1 MACGFSAFGLS
12 RWIAA
17 MTVAIATVIAPA
29 TAKTLRVAP
38 HSDLKILDPI
48 WTTALISV
56 NHGYMVY
63 DSLFALDAKLNVQP
77 QMVDRYAVS
86 GDKLTWT
93 FTLRDGLE
101 WHDGAPVTAEDCIA
115 SLKRWGARDAM
126 GQKLLSYVKDFAAPD
141 AKTVRMTLKEPY
153 GLVLQALAKPG
164 ASVPFMMP
172 KRVAETD
179 PNKQITDY
187 IGSGPFIFR
196 QDEWRPGEKIV
207 YVKNPKY
214 KPRAE
219 PASGMA
225 GGKVAKVD
233 RVEWIWIA
241 DPQTQVNALLNGEVD
256 IVEAPPHDLLPMLA
270 ADKNIALFTWNA
282 AGRQFAFRFN
292 TLPKPF
298 DNPKVRQAVAYAL
311 NQKDMLQSV
320 IGDPEWYQECKSL
333 FPCGSPLES
342 NKGFEDKFSSNFA
355 KARALLQ
362 EAGYDGTPIVI
373 MQSTDIVSL
382 SNLAP
387 VAKSLMEKAGFKVDV
402 QAMDWQT
409 LVSRRTKKDPPSAG
423 GWHAFL
429 TSWASVDVLDPAA
442 ASFLNASCDKA
453 NFGWP
458 CDEQLEKLRDAFARE
473 TDPAKQKAIAEAVQL
488 REVDYPTHLQ
498 LGQYTQPVAFRK
510 GVSGIL
516 AAPSIAF
523 WNVEVK

>member
-1 MACGFSAFGLS
+1 MALH
-12 RWIAA
+12 RLRRLAA
-17 MTVAIATVIAPA
+17 AIVA
-29 TAKTLRVAP
+29 TAALILPAGATTLRVAP

-56 NHGYMVY
+56 NHGYMIY
-63 DSLFALDAKLNVQP
+63 DTLFALDAKLNVQP
-77 QMVDRYAVS
+77 QMVERYEVS
-86 GDKLTWT
+86 SDKLTWT

-126 GQKLLSYVKDFAAPD
+126 GQKLLAYVAAFAAPD
-141 AKTVRMTLKEPY
+141 AKTIRMTLKEPY
-153 GLVLQALAKPG
+153 GLVIQTLAKPG

-187 IGSGPFIFR
+187 TGSGPFIFK
-196 QDEWRPGEKIV
+196 QDEWRPGEKAV
-207 YVKNPKY
+207 YIKNPKY
-214 KPRAE
+214 KPRSE

-241 DPQTQVNALLNGEVD
+241 DAQTQVNALLAGEVD
-256 IVEAPPHDLLPMLA
+256 VIEAPPHDLLPLLA
-270 ADKNIALFTWNA
+270 ADKNVALFTWNPQ
-282 AGRQFAFRFN
+282 GRQFAFRFN
-292 TLPKPF
+292 VLHKPF

-320 IGDPEWYQECKSL
+320 IGDPEWYMECKSL

-342 NKGFEDKFSSNFA
+342 SKGFEDKFESNFA

-362 EAGYDGTPIVI
+362 ETGYDGTPIVI
-373 MQSTDIVSL
+373 MQSTDLVSL

-409 LVSRRTKKDPPSAG
+409 LVTRRTKKDPPSAG

-429 TSWASVDVLDPAA
+429 TSWASVDVLDPVA

-453 NFGWP
+453 AFGWP
-458 CDEQLEKLRDAFARE
+458 CDAELEKLRDAFARE
-473 TDPAKQKAIAEAVQL
+473 SDPAKQKAIAEAVQL
-488 REVDYPTHLQ
+488 REVEYPTHLQ
-498 LGQYTQPVAFRK
+498 LGQYTQPVAYRK
-510 GVSGIL
+510 NVSGIL
-516 AAPSIAF
+516 AGPSIVF

>member
-1 MACGFSAFGLS
+1 MAFGFLRS
-12 RWIAA
+12 VAALALAIAA
-17 MTVAIATVIAPA
+17 LVAPA

-48 WTTALISV
+48 WTTALITV

-63 DSLFALDAKLNVQP
+63 DTLFALDAKLNVQP
-77 QMVDRYAVS
+77 QMVDRYDVS
-86 GDKLTWT
+86 ADKLTWT

-101 WHDGAPVTAEDCIA
+101 WTDGAPVTAEDCIA

-141 AKTVRMTLKEPY
+141 AKTIRMNLREPY

-187 IGSGPFIFR
+187 TGSGPFIFK
-196 QDEWRPGEKIV
+196 QDEWRPGEKVV
-207 YVKNPKY
+207 YVKSPKY
-214 KPRAE
+214 KPRTE

-241 DPQTQVNALLNGEVD
+241 DAQTQVNALLNGEIDV
-256 IVEAPPHDLLPMLA
+256 IEAPPHDLLPMLA
-270 ADKNIALFTWNA
+270 ADKNIGLFTWNA

-292 TLPKPF
+292 TLHKPF
-298 DNPKVRQAVAYAL
+298 DNPKIRQAVAYAL

-342 NKGFEDKFSSNFA
+342 TKGFEDKFDSNFA

-362 EAGYDGTPIVI
+362 GAGYDGTPIVI
-373 MQSTDIVSL
+373 MQSTDIVAL

-429 TSWASVDVLDPAA
+429 TSWASVDVLDPVA

-458 CDEQLEKLRDAFARE
+458 CDGELEKLRDAFARE
-473 TDPAKQKAIAEAVQL
+473 TDAANQKAIAEAVQL
-488 REVDYPTHLQ
+488 REVEYPTHLQ

-510 GVSGIL
+510 GVTGIL

-523 WNVEVK
+523 WNVEVQ